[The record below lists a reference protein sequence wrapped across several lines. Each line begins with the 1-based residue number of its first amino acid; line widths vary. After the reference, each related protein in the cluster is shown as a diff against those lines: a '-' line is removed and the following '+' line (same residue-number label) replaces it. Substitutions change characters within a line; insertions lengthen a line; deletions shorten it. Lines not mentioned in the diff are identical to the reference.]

1 MILGFLE
8 QCLPLLPSATRRW
21 SGKRCPFLY
30 GTTPRTNCYGYCV
43 RIEFA
48 RIAICNLAGS
58 PGNCVTARRSR
69 SSTSRSLCVRI
80 LHHTR
85 LTLSEHFC
93 RIVSD
98 VVSTKCISDIRNIAV
113 ERRQN
118 TRFVGCAGIEHI
130 VKGGHW
136 AKNSAQCA
144 SECAFYSHSR
154 ARQQSLGVALS
165 RLNRRSTVPSGF
177 CFESVG
183 KSKLCGKPAWVRVR
197 RGRGP
202 KPIGQ
207 KFGVIAKGRSSGI
220 ENAVR

>member
-1 MILGFLE
+1 MFTPPALCDSEMVRETVSVFVWHDATHK
-8 QCLPLLPSATRRW
+8 LLRLLCS
-21 SGKRCPFLY
+21 
-30 GTTPRTNCYGYCV
+30 N
-43 RIEFA
+43 RIRA
-48 RIAICNLAGS
+48 HCNLQ
-58 PGNCVTARRSR
+58 PGRQPGKLRHCAAQPIEHFTLPVRANSAPHALNLVGAFLSYSFRCCIHEVYFGHQEHRSR
-69 SSTSRSLCVRI
+69 
-80 LHHTR
+80 
-85 LTLSEHFC
+85 EA
-93 RIVSD
+93 
-98 VVSTKCISDIRNIAV
+98 TKL
-113 ERRQN
+113 

-130 VKGGHW
+130 VKG
-136 AKNSAQCA
+136 ALEKNSAQCA